1 MYRQFECLT
10 QNDSAT
16 FIFAF
21 DRFEFKTNNNDEL
34 NFMIENAHDIAK
46 ILH

>member
-16 FIFAF
+16 FSFVF
-21 DRFEFKTNNNDEL
+21 YLFEFETNTNNEI
-34 NFMIENAHDIAK
+34 NFKIEYAHAIAQ